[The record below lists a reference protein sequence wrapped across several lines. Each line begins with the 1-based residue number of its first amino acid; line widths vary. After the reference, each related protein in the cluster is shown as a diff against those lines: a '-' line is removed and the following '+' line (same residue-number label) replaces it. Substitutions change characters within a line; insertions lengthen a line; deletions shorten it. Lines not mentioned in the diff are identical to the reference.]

1 MFTKPK
7 VRILGIDPGLRI
19 TGWGVIE
26 IEGSRLSHVA
36 HGTVCSDSESL
47 MGDRLNQLYQGLLKV
62 IDLYKPHEAAI
73 EEVFMNTNP
82 LSTLKLGMARGVAI
96 LAPAERGLKVA
107 EYGANK
113 VKKSVVGSGHASKEQ
128 IAAMIK
134 ILLPGCTATLD
145 AADALGVAICH
156 SHHRT
161 FQEIEARL

>member
-1 MFTKPK
+1 MAKT
-7 VRILGIDPGLRI
+7 RILGIDPGLRI
-19 TGWGVIE
+19 TGWGIIE

-36 HGTVCSDSESL
+36 HGTVCPKSEGT
-47 MGDRLNQLYQGLLKV
+47 MGERLNHLYQDLLKV
-62 IDLYKPHEAAI
+62 IDLYRPHEAAI

-82 LSTLKLGMARGVAI
+82 LSTLKLGMARGVAM
-96 LAPAERGLKVA
+96 LAPAERGLKVS

-128 IAAMIK
+128 MAAMVK
-134 ILLPGCTATLD
+134 ILLPGCAATQD

-161 FQEIEARL
+161 FQEIEARS